1 MLRRLLTSFT
11 YWIDLY
17 REIRIFTIFRR
28 TANENAEMLEEKHKL
43 RVDWLGR
50 IYGVINIPEEVET
63 AAPQVQEAYVLQAIT
78 TYGKVMMQIGLADA
92 MYPEIE
98 KIQGSPAYLVI
109 LWPEYRALNFWR
121 IIGNLIRTSAIAALL
136 YVLIRL
142 IFNNLNYL
150 VEWFSLTFE
159 SLRSLL

>member
-1 MLRRLLTSFT
+1 MLARLLRPFT

-78 TYGKVMMQIGLADA
+78 NYGKVMIQIGLADA

-98 KIQGSPAYLVI
+98 KIPGSPAYLVI
-109 LWPEYRALNFWR
+109 LWPEYRALALWP
-121 IIGNLIRTSAIAALL
+121 IIGNLIRTTVVLFGL
-136 YVLIRL
+136 YFLGSLVSRNTTYFFQLIDWIKSIL
-142 IFNNLNYL
+142 
-150 VEWFSLTFE
+150 
-159 SLRSLL
+159 